1 MMPFQLLMC
10 CISVWMW
17 LFCWCCF
24 ILHYNYIKFQT
35 GWTNQFESYNLL
47 KKRGGKIKTN
57 HFTDATLLSGRPAQL
72 IHFLSLFFF
81 YQPTQYAK
89 GTHYDNRLSD
99 SLLAITTS
107 MLIIPTQI

>member
-1 MMPFQLLMC
+1 MQRSSLGDRHNF
-10 CISVWMW
+10 
-17 LFCWCCF
+17 F
-24 ILHYNYIKFQT
+24 IFSL
-35 GWTNQFESYNLL
+35 
-47 KKRGGKIKTN
+47 
-57 HFTDATLLSGRPAQL
+57 
-72 IHFLSLFFF
+72 LFFF